1 MIHFQCRC
9 GTTLSAEE
17 SATGGTVRC
26 VSCGN
31 DLTVPAGGT
40 AKKLRPNGKRESGTH
55 DFDAEITA
63 AARSAPARP
72 RKTPRKVETPPSDT
86 ASPGGVGEAPAYDL
100 IAVEAWASRLGV
112 LSWLTLL
119 GFAAGAGAAYELLRG
134 DVVPRAV
141 AAGILL
147 LTGVLGHMSLRILR
161 DVCRATVGLAQRQRE
176 MADSMH
182 RD

>member
-17 SATGGTVRC
+17 AATGGTVRC
-26 VSCGN
+26 VSCGS
-31 DLTVPAGGT
+31 DLTVPAVST
-40 AKKLRPNGKRESGTH
+40 AKNLRSGGKRESGTH

-72 RKTPRKVETPPSDT
+72 RKTPRRVDAPPADA
-86 ASPGGVGEAPAYDL
+86 ASPEDVAEAPAYDL
-100 IAVEAWASRLGV
+100 IAVEVWASRLGT

-119 GFAAGAGAAYELLRG
+119 GFAAGAGAAYELLEY
-134 DVVPRAV
+134 DVVPRVVAV
-141 AAGILL
+141 GILL
-147 LTGVLGHMSLRILR
+147 LTGVLGCMSLRILR

-182 RD
+182 RE